1 MADNN
6 LFIEFF
12 FRGMRTR
19 PIVILPPAVVEILAK
34 AGYSR
39 SDVKRHF
46 YEFYQGIE
54 QGNWPEQIG
63 RTKELDREVQ
73 MVSSPD
79 DFQVVISGDPG
90 RDHVLICAQNGFMG
104 YPVCKK
110 IQLPHNWD
118 ALLAQVNDD

>member
-1 MADNN
+1 M
-6 LFIEFF
+6 
-12 FRGMRTR
+12 
-19 PIVILPPAVVEILAK
+19 
-34 AGYSR
+34 
-39 SDVKRHF
+39 KRHF
-46 YEFYQGIE
+46 YEHARVRLDRLGTAALTRFYQGIE

-79 DFQVVISGDPG
+79 DFQVVISEDPG

-104 YPVCKK
+104 YPVCRK